1 LLISKLESVPRHI
14 FGFIGNESDA
24 LDKLRFLSV
33 TDPSMLADGSE
44 MEIRIKPDPEAGT
57 ITITYVLLIQLAC
70 LNINYDDSHCV
81 CSLFWILH

>member
-1 LLISKLESVPRHI
+1 MSSPS
-14 FGFIGNESDA
+14 NASDA

-57 ITITYVLLIQLAC
+57 ITITCVLLLNQLGC
-70 LNINYDDSHCV
+70 LIINCDYSHCLF
-81 CSLFWILH
+81 SLFFYFTVIVELG